1 VSDVAAWSAHLD
13 ALEAEARAAAALLPG
28 GRRRP
33 FVPPAQLGPLPAV
46 LADRA
51 REVLGA
57 LDAASRVAAAELART
72 AEQLALLARHD
83 PRGPRPA
90 SALDV
95 QA

>member
-13 ALEAEARAAAALLPG
+13 ALEAEARAATALLPG
-28 GRRRP
+28 ARRP
-33 FVPPAQLGPLPAV
+33 FVPPAHLGPLPAE

-51 REVLGA
+51 REVLGT
-57 LDAASRVAAAELART
+57 LDAASHVAAAELART